1 MCDRLADIMTF
12 GALLPCTVCGNGQF
26 VFRSGVG
33 YFCLGNKDEWVKCET
48 VSEDPPRKP
57 FKIPVELKKKYEFL
71 WVIDFSSIYYYT
83 NFKEKGTFS

>member
-57 FKIPVELKKKYEFL
+57 FKVPVELKKKYEFL
-71 WVIDFSSIYYYT
+71 
-83 NFKEKGTFS
+83 